1 MAEEA
6 LAKAGLHFD
15 ELNKIRVLEPE
26 VAQQTGEL
34 KEECKDFL
42 DSKLSRN
49 ATVSLSLR
57 QCQWHRARA

>member
-42 DSKLSRN
+42 DSKLSRH
-49 ATVSLSLR
+49 S
-57 QCQWHRARA
+57 Q